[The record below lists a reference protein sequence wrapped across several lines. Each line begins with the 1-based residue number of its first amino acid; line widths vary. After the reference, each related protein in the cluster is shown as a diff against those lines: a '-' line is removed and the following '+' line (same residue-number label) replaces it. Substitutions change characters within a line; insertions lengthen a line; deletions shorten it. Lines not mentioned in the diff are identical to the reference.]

1 MKHRLIAYVGGELH
15 SKVVAAGS
23 KPGQSQSAIIE
34 MALKAYFSLALD
46 HARESGM
53 IRRQD
58 DILRALAR
66 IERDQQAHMEMTDLV
81 AWYELLFSPP
91 MTDEQ
96 IHAAVATTKK
106 RHAEFRKAVER
117 RLGSGRKLLGEAMA
131 DAVFSEDD
139 FVQAP
144 SRQYDAG
151 AR

>member
-46 HARESGM
+46 QVRESGM

-66 IERDQQAHMEMTDLV
+66 IERDQQAHMEMTDLI

-96 IHAAVATTKK
+96 IDAAVADTRK
-106 RHAEFRKAVER
+106 RHARFRKAVQN
-117 RLGSGRKLLGEAMA
+117 RLGSGRKLLGEALA

-139 FVQAP
+139 FVSVQDR
-144 SRQYDAG
+144 RQ
-151 AR
+151 

>member
-23 KPGQSQSAIIE
+23 KPGQSQSAVIE

-46 HARESGM
+46 QVRESGM

-58 DILRALAR
+58 DILRTLAR
-66 IERDQQAHMEMTDLV
+66 IERDQQAHMEMTDLI

-96 IHAAVATTKK
+96 INAAIADTKK
-106 RHAEFRKAVER
+106 
-117 RLGSGRKLLGEAMA
+117 
-131 DAVFSEDD
+131 
-139 FVQAP
+139 
-144 SRQYDAG
+144 
-151 AR
+151 

>member
-23 KPGQSQSAIIE
+23 KPGQSQSAVIE

-46 HARESGM
+46 
-53 IRRQD
+53 QD

-66 IERDQQAHMEMTDLV
+66 IERDQQAHMEMTDLI

-96 IHAAVATTKK
+96 INAAIADTKK
-106 RHAEFRKAVER
+106 RHAQFRKAVQN
-117 RLGSGRKLLGEAMA
+117 RLGSGRRLLGEALA

-139 FVQAP
+139 FVSMQDR
-144 SRQYDAG
+144 RQ
-151 AR
+151 

>member
-46 HARESGM
+46 QVRESGM

-66 IERDQQAHMEMTDLV
+66 IERDQQAHMEMTDLIAV
-81 AWYELLFSPP
+81 SWMMAAAGDIAPISE
-91 MTDEQ
+91 DEVLAA
-96 IHAAVATTKK
+96 IARKMAHANHQDGLV
-106 RHAEFRKAVER
+106 V
-117 RLGSGRKLLGEAMA
+117 SLGECGIE
-131 DAVFSEDD
+131 V
-139 FVQAP
+139 P
-144 SRQYDAG
+144 S
-151 AR
+151 

>member
-46 HARESGM
+46 QVRESGM

-66 IERDQQAHMEMTDLV
+66 IERDQQAHMEMTDLI

-91 MTDEQ
+91 MTDDQ
-96 IHAAVATTKK
+96 INAAVADTRK
-106 RHAEFRKAVER
+106 RHAKFRKAVQN
-117 RLGSGRKLLGEAMA
+117 RLGSGRRLLGEALA

-139 FVQAP
+139 FVSVQDR
-144 SRQYDAG
+144 RQ
-151 AR
+151 

>member
-46 HARESGM
+46 QVRESGM

-66 IERDQQAHMEMTDLV
+66 IERDQQAHMEMTDLI

-91 MTDEQ
+91 MTDDQ
-96 IHAAVATTKK
+96 INAAVADTRK
-106 RHAEFRKAVER
+106 RHAKFRKAVQN
-117 RLGSGRKLLGEAMA
+117 RLGSGRRLLGEALA

-139 FVQAP
+139 FVSMQDT
-144 SRQYDAG
+144 RQ
-151 AR
+151 

>member
-1 MKHRLIAYVGGELH
+1 MKHRLIAYVGRELH

-46 HARESGM
+46 QVRESGM

-58 DILRALAR
+58 DILRTIAR
-66 IERDQQAHMEMTDLV
+66 IERDQQAHMEMTDLI

-96 IHAAVATTKK
+96 IHAAIAATKK
-106 RHAEFRKAVER
+106 RHAQFRKAVER

-139 FVQAP
+139 FVSMQDT
-144 SRQYDAG
+144 RQ
-151 AR
+151 

>member
-23 KPGQSQSAIIE
+23 KPGQSQSAVIE

-58 DILRALAR
+58 DILRTLAR
-66 IERDQQAHMEMTDLV
+66 IERDQQAHMEMTDLI

-96 IHAAVATTKK
+96 INAAVADTRK
-106 RHAEFRKAVER
+106 RHARFRKAVQN
-117 RLGSGRKLLGEAMA
+117 RLGSGRKLLGEALA

-139 FVQAP
+139 FVSMQDT
-144 SRQYDAG
+144 RQ
-151 AR
+151 

>member
-23 KPGQSQSAIIE
+23 KPGQSQSAVIE

-46 HARESGM
+46 QVRESGM

-58 DILRALAR
+58 DILRTLAR
-66 IERDQQAHMEMTDLV
+66 IERDQQAHMEMTDLI

-96 IHAAVATTKK
+96 IDAAVANTRK
-106 RHAEFRKAVER
+106 RHARFRKAVQN
-117 RLGSGRKLLGEAMA
+117 RLRSGRRLLGEALA

-139 FVQAP
+139 FVSVQDR
-144 SRQYDAG
+144 RQ
-151 AR
+151 

>member
-1 MKHRLIAYVGGELH
+1 MKHRLIAYVGGGLH

-46 HARESGM
+46 QVRESGM

-66 IERDQQAHMEMTDLV
+66 IERDQQAHMEMTDLI
-81 AWYELLFSPP
+81 AWYELLFSSP

-96 IHAAVATTKK
+96 INAAGADTRK
-106 RHAEFRKAVER
+106 RHAQFPKAVQN
-117 RLGSGRKLLGEAMA
+117 RLGSGRRLLGEALA

-139 FVQAP
+139 FVSAQDR
-144 SRQYDAG
+144 RQ
-151 AR
+151 

>member
-1 MKHRLIAYVGGELH
+1 MKHRLITYVGGELH

-34 MALKAYFSLALD
+34 MALKAYFSVALD
-46 HARESGM
+46 QVRESGV

-66 IERDQQAHMEMTDLV
+66 IERDQQAHMEMTDLI

-96 IHAAVATTKK
+96 INAAVADTRK
-106 RHAEFRKAVER
+106 RHAKFRKAVQN
-117 RLGSGRKLLGEAMA
+117 RLGSGRRLLGEALA

-139 FVQAP
+139 FVSVQDR
-144 SRQYDAG
+144 RQ
-151 AR
+151 

>member
-46 HARESGM
+46 QVRESGM

-58 DILRALAR
+58 DILRTLAR
-66 IERDQQAHMEMTDLV
+66 IERDQQAHMEMTDLI

-96 IHAAVATTKK
+96 INAAIADTKK
-106 RHAEFRKAVER
+106 RHAQFRKAVQN
-117 RLGSGRKLLGEAMA
+117 RLGSGRKLLGEALA
-131 DAVFSEDD
+131 EAVFSEDD
-139 FVQAP
+139 FVSMQDT
-144 SRQYDAG
+144 RQ
-151 AR
+151 

>member
-46 HARESGM
+46 QVRESGM

-66 IERDQQAHMEMTDLV
+66 IERDQQAHMEMTDLI

-96 IHAAVATTKK
+96 INAAVADTRK
-106 RHAEFRKAVER
+106 RHAKFRKAVQN
-117 RLGSGRKLLGEAMA
+117 RLGPGRRLLGEALA

-139 FVQAP
+139 FVSVQDR
-144 SRQYDAG
+144 RQ
-151 AR
+151 

>member
-23 KPGQSQSAIIE
+23 KQGQSQSAVIE

-46 HARESGM
+46 QVCESGM

-66 IERDQQAHMEMTDLV
+66 IERDQQAHMEMTDLI

-96 IHAAVATTKK
+96 TNAAVSDTRK
-106 RHAEFRKAVER
+106 RHAQFCKDVQN
-117 RLGSGRKLLGEAMA
+117 RLGSGRKLLGEALA

-139 FVQAP
+139 FVSVQDR
-144 SRQYDAG
+144 RQ
-151 AR
+151 

>member
-46 HARESGM
+46 QVRESGM

-66 IERDQQAHMEMTDLV
+66 IERDQQAHMEMTDLI

-96 IHAAVATTKK
+96 INAAVADTRK
-106 RHAEFRKAVER
+106 RHARFRKAVQN
-117 RLGSGRKLLGEAMA
+117 RLGPGRRLLGEALA

-139 FVQAP
+139 FVSVQDR
-144 SRQYDAG
+144 RQ
-151 AR
+151 